1 MTTTPSM
8 TDLKQLLERLLRK
21 EQRFPVQGGG
31 SLSTD
36 GKVTSY
42 ITDDGKRLVN
52 PDGPEAAQAILI
64 LSEENRRLREAL
76 EPFGDVDGE
85 GDEDYPDSLK
95 VVAKFGRCTDYCLT
109 LGDFRRAR
117 TALHAEGERE

>member
-1 MTTTPSM
+1 MNATPSM
-8 TDLKQLLERLLRK
+8 TDLKQLLERLEAVRVARV
-21 EQRFPVQGGG
+21 EFGQAG
-31 SLSTD
+31 
-36 GKVTSY
+36 
-42 ITDDGKRLVN
+42 DDDKIIEVSDELCT
-52 PDGPEAAQAILI
+52 EAAQAILI